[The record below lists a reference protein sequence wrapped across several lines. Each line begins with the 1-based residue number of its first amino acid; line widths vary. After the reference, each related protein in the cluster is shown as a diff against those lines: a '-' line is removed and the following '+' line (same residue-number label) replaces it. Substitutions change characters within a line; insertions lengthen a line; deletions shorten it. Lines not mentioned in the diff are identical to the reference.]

1 MLVQGKSNLTI
12 SDGTMVS
19 LAGVMGRLGTIRAF
33 GGDLGHSR
41 LHNLGVGTLFYEAFY
56 SFYV

>member
-1 MLVQGKSNLTI
+1 
-12 SDGTMVS
+12 MVS